1 MTEFAVGSEVSWIE
15 HYKHEKI
22 FFSNAMENVLL
33 RSGDGLSCFLPK
45 HVLLASSKLVQ
56 DIARR
61 GGEQDLEI
69 ILPSVS
75 GSALCTLVELLR
87 CGISSIKGGVGS
99 INVES
104 IKQVQLVMKMLSIEG
119 GVSVA
124 KNLMAGHSK
133 VEVTDIGSE
142 ELQLGGDH
150 AKVEVTD
157 IGSEQMEVGEGQGDI
172 GSRQM
177 KECSRCD
184 RLFMFTAERKRHLL
198 SHVNSEMDRHMA
210 NYIREP
216 PYPCFLCDVEIRD
229 WTSLRRHIAF
239 THNLLTEWTSVTQ
252 NELDGNYEG
261 MGGGGGGATYS
272 NFIFS

>member
-1 MTEFAVGSEVSWIE
+1 MPEFAVGSEVSWIE

-104 IKQVQLVMKMLSIEG
+104 IKQVQVVMELLSIEG
-119 GVSVA
+119 GVSVT
-124 KNLMAGHSK
+124 KNLMAG
-133 VEVTDIGSE
+133 
-142 ELQLGGDH
+142 H

-157 IGSEQMEVGEGQGDI
+157 I
-172 GSRQM
+172 
-177 KECSRCD
+177 
-184 RLFMFTAERKRHLL
+184 
-198 SHVNSEMDRHMA
+198 
-210 NYIREP
+210 
-216 PYPCFLCDVEIRD
+216 
-229 WTSLRRHIAF
+229 
-239 THNLLTEWTSVTQ
+239 
-252 NELDGNYEG
+252 
-261 MGGGGGGATYS
+261 
-272 NFIFS
+272 